1 MTADLSHQP
10 RMTRATQTA
19 RASQHGGPT
28 ERSASETLIPL
39 RRSLWLD
46 LEAGVILRG
55 RTEEQLTARELAALT
70 ALVRSMRLG
79 RGYLTAEALANTL
92 GGDQAYDPIH
102 AIQETVCSI
111 RRKLGE
117 RPYKPVILRCRRGL
131 GYRLFPD
138 ASVSQ

>member
-1 MTADLSHQP
+1 MTADLSHP
-10 RMTRATQTA
+10 SRRT
-19 RASQHGGPT
+19 RASQWKT
-28 ERSASETLIPL
+28 LNEWRASETLVPL
-39 RRSLWLD
+39 RRTLWLD
-46 LEAGVILRG
+46 LEAGVVLRG
-55 RTEEQLTARELAALT
+55 RTEEQLTARELAALA
-70 ALVRSMRLG
+70 ALVRAMRLG

-92 GGDQAYDPIH
+92 GGDQAYDPVH